1 MQRLQTL
8 LKKAY
13 IAFQKSVYAGT
24 AAAGCFLVYHGYLL
38 SQLKQILPDNEQAEI
53 EITVGEEKPKLSF
66 EDYCRL
72 NPIST
77 CWDNSEATDFLTGI
91 GLPNGGFARLI
102 GFRSRFI
109 KDSGKRRRHEF
120 C

>member
-1 MQRLQTL
+1 MTTTGIMQRLQTL

-38 SQLKQILPDNEQAEI
+38 SQLKQILPDNEQAKI

-72 NPIST
+72 NQSVPVGTTAKQPIFVSGQRT
-77 CWDNSEATDFLTGI
+77 YRGYGTGA
-91 GLPNGGFARLI
+91 G
-102 GFRSRFI
+102 
-109 KDSGKRRRHEF
+109 
-120 C
+120 

>member
-77 CWDNSEATDFLTGI
+77 CWDNSEATDFLYHQT
-91 GLPNGGFARLI
+91 AQEVREMKKQEEKKQKYAKA
-102 GFRSRFI
+102 S
-109 KDSGKRRRHEF
+109 
-120 C
+120 

>member
-38 SQLKQILPDNEQAEI
+38 SQLKQILPDNEQAER

-77 CWDNSEATDFLTGI
+77 CWDNSEATDFCIRTTNI
-91 GLPNGGFARLI
+91 SRLWN
-102 GFRSRFI
+102 RSRLTLSFW
-109 KDSGKRRRHEF
+109 KKH
-120 C
+120 